1 MYVTTLAEAA
11 LGKPPGRKD
20 NMVLNVIDTA
30 ERLVA
35 WMQRMNLTPT
45 TAAEHLGHK
54 RATITR
60 YANGTQRVPEHVAR
74 LAAIV
79 EASRNGRPF
88 EGRTMKRVYPA
99 R

>member
-1 MYVTTLAEAA
+1 MA
-11 LGKPPGRKD
+11 L
-20 NMVLNVIDTA
+20 NEIDTA

-54 RATITR
+54 RSTISR
-60 YANGTQRVPEHVAR
+60 YANGTQPVPEHVAR

-79 EASRNGRPF
+79 EASRSGRPF
-88 EGRTMKRVYPA
+88 GNRTIKRAHPVG
-99 R
+99 

>member
-1 MYVTTLAEAA
+1 MA
-11 LGKPPGRKD
+11 L
-20 NMVLNVIDTA
+20 NEIDTA

-54 RATITR
+54 RSTISR
-60 YANGTQRVPEHVAR
+60 YANGTQPVPEHVAR
-74 LAAIV
+74 QAAIV

-88 EGRTMKRVYPA
+88 GGRAINRADPMR
-99 R
+99 